1 MAAYYYSD
9 ADVAAPSSMSGD
21 RIGTNQ
27 LQPTLGA
34 TPDKSE
40 ASNVSR
46 NSDKAQTFT

>member
-27 LQPTLGA
+27 LQPTLGV
-34 TPDKSE
+34 TSEKSE
-40 ASNVSR
+40 ALFVSR
-46 NSDKAQTFT
+46 NQDKAQAFT